1 MAFFF
6 FFCFIDGLG
15 VGFFFLLA
23 LVADRCLVDTTM
35 VRTARLFSRE
45 EAWWKEPLEGDM
57 VALHFIVFLAKG
69 FQSHGRGRY
78 DDQDALHHYVKTL
91 ALLQRRVANPQDKRH
106 TSDKTLDVV
115 VGLAAMSSFKDETT
129 MATKHL
135 EGLYKMVAL
144 RGGIRTLDRKL
155 LFKIC

>member
-1 MAFFF
+1 
-6 FFCFIDGLG
+6 
-15 VGFFFLLA
+15 
-23 LVADRCLVDTTM
+23 M

-57 VALHFIVFLAKG
+57 VALHFIVCLAKG

-115 VGLAAMSSFKDETT
+115 IGLAAMSSFKDETT